1 MSSKK
6 AGVILGYIAMA
17 ITNISSFFLTPLM
30 LLVFGTSE
38 FGVYKLVLSITS
50 YFALADLGLSNAVI
64 RYISEYRANND
75 KESESKFVGLV
86 GFIDLMIGGVLLV
99 LGVLF
104 YSYIP
109 QIFKNSFTIS
119 EIGLLKKLFFLIV
132 ISGVF
137 TLFLN
142 LATALLKAYEKFPL
156 LNVINIIKT
165 FVRTG
170 LVAILLLSKF
180 KSYEIVLVDT
190 VLISIVFAYTSY
202 YCLKNLNITLRFKN
216 FDINYSKKILS
227 YSLIVFVDA
236 VAFHFLMAADSFVIG
251 IYISSKA
258 IAIYSIGT
266 LLSSLFFSFS
276 IIISD
281 VLMPDV
287 VGKVTQGASNIQLTD
302 YAIKIGRIKSILL
315 ALPIIGF
322 VFFGKQFIHLW
333 VGDDFSIAYYVA
345 LLVLVP
351 QMISALMD
359 VPLYIMWAKNK
370 HRIKSFMSLVISII
384 NVGLTIFLVKK
395 MGIIGAAISTCFA
408 YVSVYLIFNTIL
420 YHKVLKLD
428 MIRFVKEIFSKLW
441 IGLFVASLGA
451 YAISLYVSYNWF
463 VLIFQFI
470 TVSIIYITSI
480 WFFGMNKSE
489 KQLILLPI
497 NKLRSKFKKTE

>member
-1 MSSKK
+1 MSNKK
-6 AGVILGYIAMA
+6 TGVVLGYLAMLVNN
-17 ITNISSFFLTPLM
+17 TFSFFLTPLM

-86 GFIDLMIGGVLLV
+86 GVIDLIIGAFLLF
-99 LGVLF
+99 LGFLF
-104 YSYIP
+104 YCFIP
-109 QIFKNSFTIS
+109 QIFKNSFNVD
-119 EIGLLKKLFFLIV
+119 EVCLLKKLFFLIV
-132 ISGVF
+132 ITGIF

-170 LVAILLLSKF
+170 LIAILLLSNF
-180 KSYEIVLVDT
+180 KSFEIVFVDAI
-190 VLISIVFAYTSY
+190 LISIVFAYTSY
-202 YCLKNLNITLRFKN
+202 YCLKNLNITIRFKN
-216 FDINYSKKILS
+216 FDVNYSKKILS

-287 VGKVTQGASNIQLTD
+287 VGKVTQGASDSELTD

-333 VGDDFSIAYYVA
+333 VGDDFSIAYYIA
-345 LLVLVP
+345 LLVLIP

-370 HRIKSFMSLVISII
+370 HKIKSFVSLGISII
-384 NVGLTIFLVKK
+384 NIGLTIFLVKK
-395 MGIIGAAISTCFA
+395 IGIIGAAISTCFA
-408 YVSVYLIFNTIL
+408 YVSVYLIFNTIF

-428 MIRFVKEIFSKLW
+428 MIRFVEEIFSKLW
-441 IGLFVASLGA
+441 IGLFFACVGA
-451 YAISLYVSYNWF
+451 YAISLFGSCNWF

-470 TVSIIYITSI
+470 LVSIIYIISI
-480 WFFGMNKSE
+480 WFFGMNDSE
-489 KQLILLPI
+489 KQLILLPL
-497 NKLRSKFKKTE
+497 NKLRSKFKK